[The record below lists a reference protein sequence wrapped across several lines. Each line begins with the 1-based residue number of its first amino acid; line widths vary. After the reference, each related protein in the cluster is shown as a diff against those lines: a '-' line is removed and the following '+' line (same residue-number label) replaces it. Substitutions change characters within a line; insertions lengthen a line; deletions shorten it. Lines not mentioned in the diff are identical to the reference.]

1 MTFAGSRSGSN
12 SYRALCSLA
21 STGQE
26 VRSLRSLSLDSAHR
40 RRGVAT
46 TLLSTVVH
54 YASSL
59 GASHV
64 CAEASNVNAP
74 AIAPYLRNGF
84 GLVGLDTSL
93 YAATSHADEV
103 AVYLALR
110 L

>member
-1 MTFAGSRSGSN
+1 
-12 SYRALCSLA
+12 
-21 STGQE
+21 
-26 VRSLRSLSLDSAHR
+26 
-40 RRGVAT
+40 
-46 TLLSTVVH
+46 VVQ

-64 CAEASNVNAP
+64 FAETSNVNAP
-74 AIAPYLRNGF
+74 AIATYLRNGF